1 MAHEQQK
8 RRDGFGTY
16 LKGRIAATGGSADG
30 AGGTRY
36 SEAFEAAAVWIV
48 NHNLGRHVIVSVTG
62 AAGQEIE
69 AEVRHVSTTQLRV
82 YFDAPTAGSVLVT

>member
-1 MAHEQQK
+1 MSHEQPK

-16 LKGRIAATGGSADG
+16 LKGRIAATGGPTEGTG
-30 AGGTRY
+30 ATRY
-36 SEAFEAAAVWIV
+36 SEAFSAAAVWIV
-48 NHNLGRHVIVSVTG
+48 NHNLGRPVLVSVTG
-62 AAGQEIE
+62 AAGQEID